1 MAVSKK
7 YETARVK
14 ETSIQGYRKE
24 SRMNILVPLNHTAH
38 LGEFLDAG
46 ATEFY
51 MGFYDTAWE
60 ERFGDY
66 QDLNR
71 LTGFRKNAN
80 RYSFHELL
88 EELTQI
94 QKNAQTKGASIYIT
108 LNASG
113 YSKEQ
118 MKELRSYMEQL
129 KDYGICGVI
138 VSNLELTMLA
148 KDVNVPAV
156 VSTIA
161 GVYNA
166 ETVKIYQ
173 EFGASRVILPRDL
186 STEEIAQIMQQVPEM
201 EYEIFLMR
209 NGCIFSDSNCLGFH
223 RKELCSVCGSLSKAQ
238 VNFEC
243 PTALKLDTRVNHNL
257 YSHEFHENACG
268 LCGIY
273 RFLQLGVSAC
283 KIVGRSEDYDA
294 ICQDIR
300 YVSENIRIAKECK
313 NEQEYL
319 QKMRFPE
326 NKDVICSNGFSCY
339 YPEIRF

>member
-1 MAVSKK
+1 
-7 YETARVK
+7 
-14 ETSIQGYRKE
+14 
-24 SRMNILVPLNHTAH
+24 MNILVPLNDTAH

-60 ERFGDY
+60 ERFGTYHDI
-66 QDLNR
+66 NR
-71 LTGFRKNAN
+71 LSGFRKNAN
-80 RYSFHELL
+80 RYSFEELL

-94 QKNAQTKGASIYIT
+94 QKNVPAEKLSIYIT

-113 YSKEQ
+113 YSGEQ

-129 KDYGICGVI
+129 KEYGIRGVI

-148 KDVNVPAV
+148 KQANVPAV
-156 VSTIA
+156 ISTIA
-161 GVYNA
+161 GIYNA

-173 EFGASRVILPRDL
+173 EYGASRVILPRDL
-186 STEEIAQIMQQVPEM
+186 STEEIAQIIQQVPEM

-223 RKELCSVCGSLSKAQ
+223 RKELCSVCGSLSQAQ
-238 VNFEC
+238 VNFQC
-243 PTALKLDTRVNHNL
+243 PPSIEHETRLNHTL
-257 YSHEFHENACG
+257 YSHEFHEKACG

-283 KIVGRSEDYDA
+283 KIVGRSEDYKA

-300 YVSENIRIAKECK
+300 YVSENIRIAKACK
-313 NEQEYL
+313 NEEEYL
-319 QKMRFPE
+319 QQMRFPE
-326 NKDVICSNGFSCY
+326 NKDEICANGFSCY